1 MAPGPGLSL
10 RPPAPGIVLANGSD
24 CWKVWTAGQGPATLE
39 YVGKGRIHVSIDEA
53 LLEALRVRAA
63 KMRCHQSDVITLA
76 LQRELSLEL
85 FDQTWEDR
93 VGAIEDAPHG
103 RPAEPMQQADRPD
116 VVETAPGPSAVVSQ
130 ADHVRPAAAADL
142 PWRQG

>member
-1 MAPGPGLSL
+1 M
-10 RPPAPGIVLANGSD
+10 
-24 CWKVWTAGQGPATLE
+24 
-39 YVGKGRIHVSIDEA
+39 GKGRIHVSIDEA

-93 VGAIEDAPHG
+93 VGAIGDDSHQ
-103 RPAEPMQQADRPD
+103 RPAEPVQQADRPD
-116 VVETAPGPSAVVSQ
+116 VVEAAPGPADVVSP
-130 ADHVRPAAAADL
+130 ADHVRPAAAAAH
-142 PWRQG
+142 RQG

>member
-1 MAPGPGLSL
+1 M
-10 RPPAPGIVLANGSD
+10 
-24 CWKVWTAGQGPATLE
+24 WTAGEGPATLE

-63 KMRCHQSDVITLA
+63 KLRCHQSDVITLA

-93 VGAIEDAPHG
+93 VGTIE
-103 RPAEPMQQADRPD
+103 AEPHQEPARDARTEPAPQA
-116 VVETAPGPSAVVSQ
+116 ETAPAEAPRTAAEVVAPVQ
-130 ADHVRPAAAADL
+130 AGRPTAATAL
-142 PWRQG
+142 PWRQT

>member
-1 MAPGPGLSL
+1 
-10 RPPAPGIVLANGSD
+10 
-24 CWKVWTAGQGPATLE
+24 VWTAGQDPATLE

-85 FDQTWEDR
+85 FDQSWDDR
-93 VGAIEDAPHG
+93 VGAIEDAPHE
-103 RPAEPMQQADRPD
+103 RPAEPAQQADRPPD
-116 VVETAPGPSAVVSQ
+116 VVEAAPGPADVVSP
-130 ADHVRPAAAADL
+130 ADHVRPAATAAL

>member
-1 MAPGPGLSL
+1 AGPGRL
-10 RPPAPGIVLANGSD
+10 RPPAPRIVLANGSD
-24 CWKVWTAGQGPATLE
+24 CSKVWTAGQGPATLE
-39 YVGKGRIHVSIDEA
+39 YVGKGRIHVSIDDA

-93 VGAIEDAPHG
+93 VGAIEDAP
-103 RPAEPMQQADRPD
+103 RER
-116 VVETAPGPSAVVSQ
+116 
-130 ADHVRPAAAADL
+130 
-142 PWRQG
+142 